1 MTNQRTWKHRMA
13 EFGRGIYVHMVLLQL
28 KQEHTEQS
36 AQAASKVLQDRHST
50 TSGQPIPVF
59 HHLRS
64 IEVLPEIQSDPH
76 VFHFSDIVPC
86 FISGNTKKNPAPFS
100 LLPPFRYLCWLIGSL
115 LSCFFSRQYI
125 PALLTF
131 FQKKGAPSPLSA
143 PLPFTGHSILCVFV
157 TQILWS
163 PELLNNRN
171 YNIFS

>member
-1 MTNQRTWKHRMA
+1 MA

-100 LLPPFRYLCWLIGSL
+100 LLPPFRYLCRLIESL
-115 LSCFFSRQYI
+115 LSCFFSRLYTPSFLRRKVLQ
-125 PALLTF
+125 ALCQLHHPSLDTLSCVLLSLRYCGAQNCSIIGTTIYF
-131 FQKKGAPSPLSA
+131 PKGLASS
-143 PLPFTGHSILCVFV
+143 
-157 TQILWS
+157 
-163 PELLNNRN
+163 
-171 YNIFS
+171 